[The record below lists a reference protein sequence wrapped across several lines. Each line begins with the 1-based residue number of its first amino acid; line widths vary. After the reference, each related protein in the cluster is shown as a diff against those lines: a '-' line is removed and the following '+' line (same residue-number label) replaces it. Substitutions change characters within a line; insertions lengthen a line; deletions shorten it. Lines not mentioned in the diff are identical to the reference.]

1 MNARHELMNQ
11 LHTVQMGLD
20 VVLQRKNLTPEDAEV
35 LLIVEAA
42 VQKAIEAA
50 RELASEG
57 AA

>member
-1 MNARHELMNQ
+1 MNH

-35 LLIVEAA
+35 LLIVEEA
-42 VQKAIEAA
+42 VQKAIDVA
-50 RELASEG
+50 REIASKDEG